1 MTENEFQFSRLNL
14 QKGDYLVIKVD
25 ITQLTDDQIQERLS
39 SVREDPF
46 VKYVEEQGNPVFITY
61 SGINMNV
68 LRMQENDKL
77 IAYVNVSD
85 LPEQTEIKYIDYIR
99 HKLVDHVGEDRLI
112 VMPVRNNSP
121 VLQIKSE
128 ENNEY

>member
-1 MTENEFQFSRLNL
+1 MEENEIQFSRLSL

-39 SVREDPF
+39 SIREDSF

-85 LPEQTEIKYIDYIR
+85 LPEQTEIKYLDYIR
-99 HKLVDHVGEDRLI
+99 HKLVDHVGENRLI
-112 VMPVRNNSP
+112 VIPVRNNSP
-121 VLQIKSE
+121 VLQIKPE
-128 ENNEY
+128 ENE

>member
-1 MTENEFQFSRLNL
+1 MTENEIQFSRLNL

>member
-1 MTENEFQFSRLNL
+1 MTENEIQFSRLNL

-128 ENNEY
+128 ENK

>member
-1 MTENEFQFSRLNL
+1 MTENEIQCSRLNL

-112 VMPVRNNSP
+112 VMPIRNNSP

-128 ENNEY
+128 EN

>member
-1 MTENEFQFSRLNL
+1 MTENEIQCSRLNL

-46 VKYVEEQGNPVFITY
+46 VKYVVEQGNPVFITY

-112 VMPVRNNSP
+112 VMPIRNNSP

-128 ENNEY
+128 EN

>member
-1 MTENEFQFSRLNL
+1 MNENEIQFSRLSL

-39 SVREDPF
+39 SIREDSF

-85 LPEQTEIKYIDYIR
+85 LPEQTEIKYLDYIR
-99 HKLVDHVGEDRLI
+99 HKLVDHVGENRLI
-112 VMPVRNNSP
+112 VIPVRNNSP
-121 VLQIKSE
+121 VLQIKPE
-128 ENNEY
+128 ENE